1 MTGLSRLN
9 WDHMPAHGKSFLK
22 GPPQGSSLGPLLFNV
37 FINDIFYFIVQSIL
51 YNYADD
57 NTLSFIHKDLLHLKS
72 VLEQESQILIS
83 WFDQNLMNT
92 NPDKFQAICIG
103 KKTHEN
109 IESFQI
115 GQTNIKCDDS
125 VTLLGINLLTICLNL
140 MPMFLKFAKKP
151 LNS

>member
-1 MTGLSRLN
+1 
-9 WDHMPAHGKSFLK
+9 MPAHGKSFLK

-72 VLEQESQILIS
+72 VYEQESQILIS

-92 NPDKFQAICIG
+92 NP
-103 KKTHEN
+103 
-109 IESFQI
+109 
-115 GQTNIKCDDS
+115 TNS
-125 VTLLGINLLTICLNL
+125 RPFV
-140 MPMFLKFAKKP
+140 
-151 LNS
+151 